1 RSAVDFVFIRVL
13 RSPRMTRALV
23 VLAVIAV
30 VATGCASRGEVR
42 QLRSELIQLR
52 SELVQLRAELNGARA
67 AQDSPLRDIARANAD
82 VQGLDA
88 RTRELASSVRETS
101 DEVVRLGARI
111 GVTEEA
117 VRATRA
123 RVDTH
128 TLDASSRRSEEHTS
142 ELQSPDHLVCR
153 L

>member
-1 RSAVDFVFIRVL
+1 RSAVDFVFRRVL
-13 RSPRMTRALV
+13 RSPRMPGALV

-52 SELVQLRAELNGARA
+52 AELVQLRAELNGARA

-111 GVTEEA
+111 GVTEDE
-117 VRATRA
+117 VRTNRERVATLG
-123 RVDTH
+123 TH
-128 TLDASSRRSEEHTS
+128 AHAYA
-142 ELQSPDHLVCR
+142 QAPGPPA
-153 L
+153 

>member
-1 RSAVDFVFIRVL
+1 
-13 RSPRMTRALV
+13 MTRALV

-88 RTRELASSVRETS
+88 RTRELASSVRSEERRS
-101 DEVVRLGARI
+101 VRLGRHI
-111 GVTEEA
+111 VLTEEA
-117 VRATRA
+117 VRRTRPQA
-123 RVDTH
+123 QT
-128 TLDASSRRSEEHTS
+128 
-142 ELQSPDHLVCR
+142 P
-153 L
+153 

>member
-1 RSAVDFVFIRVL
+1 
-13 RSPRMTRALV
+13 MTRALV

-88 RTRELASSVRETS
+88 PTRELAPSVPETS
-101 DEVVRLGARI
+101 DEAVRLGARI
-111 GVTEEA
+111 DL
-117 VRATRA
+117 A
-123 RVDTH
+123 RSALPV
-128 TLDASSRRSEEHTS
+128 
-142 ELQSPDHLVCR
+142 
-153 L
+153 